1 MSSGGKYYRS
11 KFRSITSKMENIPNN
26 EESVINIVNLPP
38 EIYFSTASQVPI
50 LSFKETVNRKSTSI
64 TLDTKHSSSS
74 NVCSQRLLVNKCNED
89 STMSKSFQDFKDNN
103 PNTKKK
109 IKNASSLNINKTPE
123 LFESIT
129 QKAEE
134 ILLWRKEILNSVEKK
149 KIKWNRIISDDNES
163 ENSCFNLSDVSSLN
177 LNLSDSE
184 SSSDE

>member
-1 MSSGGKYYRS
+1 MSTKGKYYRS
-11 KFRSITSKMENIPNN
+11 KFRSNTIKIESNQSN

-38 EIYFSTASQVPI
+38 EIYFSTASQFPM
-50 LSFKETVNRKSTSI
+50 LSFNGNAKRKSTSI

-74 NVCSQRLLVNKCNED
+74 NVCSQRLSVSNNYND
-89 STMSKSFQDFKDNN
+89 SKMSKSFRQDFKDNKN
-103 PNTKKK
+103 KKR
-109 IKNASSLNINKTPE
+109 IKNSSSLNVQNTPE

-149 KIKWNRIISDDNES
+149 KIKWNRIISDDNEEDS
-163 ENSCFNLSDVSSLN
+163 GFNLSDVSSLN
-177 LNLSDSE
+177 LNLSDNE